1 LSPIP
6 TWEVK
11 RVFKHRSTNQSAA
24 RRALALARAARE
36 MVRAEKQAAAN
47 QLEEVKLLF
56 RMVEERLQEA
66 SLKLYE
72 ADQQVGA
79 VDELVT
85 SNGMLLDPTIVTQC
99 FPGKPLEAEI
109 QKWGRGI
116 LMHDIEESSELAG
129 AASSEQSP
137 TDLTGVSPPTFDA
150 GSLASK
156 TAAPLS
162 NLQEVDKSFQV
173 SNGL

>member
-1 LSPIP
+1 
-6 TWEVK
+6 
-11 RVFKHRSTNQSAA
+11 
-24 RRALALARAARE
+24 
-36 MVRAEKQAAAN
+36 
-47 QLEEVKLLF
+47 
-56 RMVEERLQEA
+56 MVEERLQEA

-137 TDLTGVSPPTFDA
+137 TDLAGVSPPTFDA
-150 GSLASK
+150 GSLASE